1 MALKK
6 TIQTEGKSTV
16 MTPFGAHSKGVEAVT
31 IADAY
36 FKVEEVYGSKE
47 LVTCV
52 VSINANSGSLMRV
65 KHQFQPTMEGSN
77 FIAQAY
83 NYLKTLPE
91 FANAVD
97 C

>member
-1 MALKK
+1 MALMK
-6 TIQTEGKSTV
+6 TYITDFYG
-16 MTPFGAHSKGVEAVT
+16 TPVQ
-31 IADAY
+31 IANAY
-36 FKVEEVYGSKE
+36 YQVATLNGSKSMQQIF
-47 LVTCV
+47 
-52 VSINANSGSLMRV
+52 VSVFNNAQKDKQIEVLTYSFVPNLESS
-65 KHQFQPTMEGSN
+65 EN